1 MPRGKYDTLTEQMF
15 YVLLCL
21 KIECYG
27 MDIMERVRERTGGR
41 VVIGPGT
48 LYHLLDDFLAVG
60 WIKETKTQGRRR
72 CYRITDEGKS
82 MLEREYRRLRQL
94 TEDYV
99 SFHREE
105 CGDETDQKTL

>member
-60 WIKETKTQGRRR
+60 WIKETRTQGRRR

-105 CGDETDQKTL
+105 CGDETDKISF